1 MTFLL
6 SLLLATSAVALPRQS
21 PPPSATSASSAQA
34 VPQKAP
40 DPEQKPADPE
50 TPPARELPVSVD
62 RIKDAL
68 SRPPAIRLED
78 SQPVFRVE
86 VIGRK
91 ITIEDILGPD
101 YLKGPTPVA
110 GGGPTH
116 QEILDLVTP
125 KDVQG
130 YAAFSNK
137 EAAVVAATS
146 LGFQLALQGVQKAL
160 HKLQEAKA
168 GHDREAARKEVQDA
182 LAELEKA
189 RVKAG
194 LPPK

>member
-1 MTFLL
+1 MTLL
-6 SLLLATSAVALPRQS
+6 WSLLLATSAAAASRQAG
-21 PPPSATSASSAQA
+21 PPPSAASPQTAQQNPSVPGSASEP
-34 VPQKAP
+34 VG
-40 DPEQKPADPE
+40 
-50 TPPARELPVSVD
+50 ELPVSLD
-62 RIKDAL
+62 HIRDAL

-101 YLKGPTPVA
+101 YLKGPTPVG

-146 LGFQLALQGVQKAL
+146 FGFQLALQGLQKAIQ
-160 HKLQEAKA
+160 KLQEAKA

-182 LAELEKA
+182 LSELEKA
-189 RVKAG
+189 RIAAG

>member
-1 MTFLL
+1 MKAPMTLLL
-6 SLLLATSAVALPRQS
+6 SLLLATSAAATPQQS
-21 PPPSATSASSAQA
+21 APSAPASSAQA
-34 VPQKAP
+34 AQQGPP
-40 DPEQKPADPE
+40 DAGAASEPVG
-50 TPPARELPVSVD
+50 ELPVSLD
-62 RIKDAL
+62 HIREAL

-78 SQPVFRVE
+78 SQPVFRIE

-101 YLKGPTPVA
+101 YLKGPTPVS

-137 EAAVVAATS
+137 EAAVVAVTS
-146 LGFQLALQGVQKAL
+146 FGFQLALQGVQKAIQ
-160 HKLQEAKA
+160 KLQEAKA
-168 GHDREAARKEVQDA
+168 GRDREAARKEVQDA

-189 RVKAG
+189 RIAAG

>member
-1 MTFLL
+1 MTLLL
-6 SLLLATSAVALPRQS
+6 SLLLATSAAATPRQS
-21 PPPSATSASSAQA
+21 GPPPSSSTSTSSAPATQ
-34 VPQKAP
+34 
-40 DPEQKPADPE
+40 QKPPA
-50 TPPARELPVSVD
+50 TPSEPVGELPVSLD
-62 RIKDAL
+62 HIRDAL

-130 YAAFSNK
+130 SAAFSNR
-137 EAAVVAATS
+137 EALTIAATS
-146 LGFQLALQGVQKAL
+146 FATAYALQVLQKAM
-160 HKLQEAKA
+160 HKFAEAKQERE
-168 GHDREAARKEVQDA
+168 REAARREVQDA

-189 RVKAG
+189 RMKAG
-194 LPPK
+194 LPPR